1 MHARG
6 ASPAAAGAPPS
17 PRALPCL
24 QAAALAIGVPE
35 GAGSDQRGFHGSAPL
50 ALGAASLC
58 AHVNLERRRR
68 RVGVGLN
75 GTSRRG
81 DIFDDRLDDESS
93 REQGPWQ
100 SLTEYSPATS
110 CLAFLG
116 VLGLVPHAVWT
127 RISARAR
134 MRLAAQMTRHRT
146 DGFAIFRYGLAL
158 LGALLL
164 FRALF
169 GTLSLLVGALGL
181 AATDVPNLGTGS
193 TDLLWTLPLQGLYGL
208 GIISFVLRSTEP
220 EAPEPEPASQFAAPE
235 PQPLALTL
243 AAPSMRPEV
252 EALERSWQLP
262 PRLPQ

>member
-17 PRALPCL
+17 LRALPCL
-24 QAAALAIGVPE
+24 QAAALAIGAPE